1 MGRFTVILQ
10 SQPEKFYRKTDPKT
24 ARLLEKCFRK
34 IENNPF
40 YQARRI
46 KKLKGIYDMTYRY
59 RVGSLR
65 VVYEIDVER
74 NEVGVL
80 AILSRGDVYKKFN

>member
-10 SQPEKFYRKTDPKT
+10 SQPEKFYRIAGSKT
-24 ARLLEKCFRK
+24 ARLLEECFRK

-40 YQARRI
+40 YQAGRI

-65 VVYEIDVER
+65 IVYEIDVER
-74 NEVGVL
+74 NKVGVL
-80 AILSRGDVYKKFN
+80 AILPRGDVYKKFN